1 MQELLPILHKY
12 WGYESFRPLQAE
24 AMRAAVEG
32 RDSVVVMPTG
42 GGKSLCFQAPAL
54 YMPGIAVVVS
64 PLIAL
69 MKDQVDALR
78 LAGAPAAC
86 VNSSQTP
93 SERRSIA
100 EAVKNG
106 QLKLLYLSPEKLM
119 TERTLEFLQG
129 LDISLI
135 AIDEAHCISDWGH
148 DFRPEYRMLHA
159 LKEKFPDVG
168 VHAYTATATEQ
179 VRLDIARQLKLHEP
193 EMLVGSF
200 DRPNLIYRVQRI
212 HDLWAQVREI
222 LARHR
227 DKSGIIYCIRRA
239 DVDSLTATMQQAGY
253 SALPYHA
260 GLSDQERTH
269 NQEAFLNDRAKIIVA
284 TVAFGMGIDK
294 SDVRF
299 VIHTGA
305 PKGLEHYQQESGRA
319 GRDGLESECTL
330 LYSPRDFLTWKH
342 LQRELAGQAAENAN
356 RVLAG
361 IERFCNSLDCRR
373 RAILDYFGED
383 YTAESCQACD
393 VCLSELELVADPLIL
408 AQKIISCVVRLE
420 QMYGAEYTALVLHGS
435 SEERIVERGH
445 NQLSTHGLLKEQPK
459 KQIRDW
465 IEQLVGQGH
474 LHKDGEYSQLK
485 ITPSGRKILRGE
497 LTPKLL
503 KAAKQRKASA
513 AAVASWTGVDRGLFD
528 ELRQW
533 RKGVADEKCLPPFVI
548 FSDAT
553 LRDLARYRPVKMEQL
568 AQISGIGE
576 KKLLEYGSA
585 LKKLIHRY
593 CDDNRLETNIKPGDV
608 VLESAAPPPA
618 PSGGSMAKQQAW
630 VLFEQNKSYEE
641 VAGIINRATSTT
653 QNYLVE
659 FIQAHGIT
667 DPGPWV
673 AADVF
678 KRIREPAQRF
688 GLDKLK
694 PIHDE
699 FQGEI
704 TFDQI
709 RIALA
714 CLRNE
719 MPAGAS

>member
-1 MQELLPILHKY
+1 MEELLPILHKY

-24 AMRAAVEG
+24 AMRAVVAG

-54 YMPGIAVVVS
+54 HLPGLAVIVS

-78 LAGAPAAC
+78 QAGAPAAC
-86 VNSSQTP
+86 VNSSQTA
-93 SERRSIA
+93 SERRLIA
-100 EAVKNG
+100 ESVKNG
-106 QLKLLYLSPEKLM
+106 HLKLLYLSPEKLM

-159 LKEKFPDVG
+159 LKEKFPKVG

-179 VRLDIARQLKLHEP
+179 VRLDIAKQLKLQEP
-193 EMLVGSF
+193 AMLVGSF

-212 HDLWAQVREI
+212 HELWPQVREI

-227 DKSGIIYCIRRA
+227 DKSGVIYCIRRA

-260 GLSDQERTH
+260 GLSDQDRVR
-269 NQEAFLNDRAKIIVA
+269 NQEAFLTDRAKIMVA

-330 LYSPRDFLTWKH
+330 LYSPRDFATWKH
-342 LQRELAGQAAENAN
+342 LQRELTGQAMDNAN

-361 IERFCNSLDCRR
+361 IERFCISLDCRR

-393 VCLSELELVADPLIL
+393 VCLSELEMVSDPLIL
-408 AQKIISCVVRLE
+408 AQKILSCVVRLE

-435 SEERIVERGH
+435 SEERIIDKGH
-445 NQLSTHGLLKEQPK
+445 NALSTYGLLKDQPK

-474 LHKDGEYSQLK
+474 LLKDGEYGQLR
-485 ITPSGRKILRGE
+485 ITPTGRKILRGE

-513 AAVASWTGVDRGLFD
+513 AAVASWTGVDRGLFE

-553 LRDLARYRPVKMEQL
+553 LRDLARWRPTAMENL

-576 KKLLEYGSA
+576 KKLVEYGA
-585 LKKLIHRY
+585 PLKKLIKRY
-593 CDDNRLETNIKPGDV
+593 CDDNRLETNLKVGDIQ
-608 VLESAAPPPA
+608 LESAAPPPT
-618 PSGGSMAKQQAW
+618 PQGGSAAKQQAW
-630 VLFEQNKSYEE
+630 QLFEQNKTLEE

-659 FIQAHGIT
+659 FILAHGIT
-667 DPGPWV
+667 EPGNWIE
-673 AADVF
+673 AEAF
-678 KRIREPAQRF
+678 EQIREAAQRL
-688 GLDKLK
+688 GVEKLK

-699 FQGEI
+699 FQGAI

-719 MPAGAS
+719 MPSAT

>member
-1 MQELLPILHKY
+1 MEELLPILHKY

-24 AMRAAVEG
+24 AMRAVIEH

-54 YMPGIAVVVS
+54 HMPGLAIVIS

-69 MKDQVDALR
+69 MKDQVDALQ

-93 SERRSIA
+93 SERRLIA
-100 EAVKNG
+100 EMVKNG
-106 QLKLLYLSPEKLM
+106 HLKLLYLSPEKLM

-159 LKEKFPDVG
+159 LKEKFPNVG
-168 VHAYTATATEQ
+168 IHAYTATATEQ
-179 VRLDIARQLKLHEP
+179 VRLDIAKQLQLKDP
-193 EMLVGSF
+193 ELLVGSF

-212 HDLWAQVREI
+212 HDQWAQVREI

-227 DKSGIIYCIRRA
+227 DRSGIIYCIRRA
-239 DVDSLTATMQQAGY
+239 DVDSLTATIQQAGY

-260 GLSDQERTH
+260 GLSDQERVK
-269 NQEAFLNDRAKIIVA
+269 NQEAFLTDRAKIIVA

-319 GRDGLESECTL
+319 GRDGLEAECTL
-330 LYSPRDFLTWKH
+330 LYSPRDFATWKH
-342 LQRELAGQAAENAN
+342 FQKDLTGQALENAN

-361 IERFCNSLDCRR
+361 IEKFCISLDCRR

-383 YTAESCQACD
+383 YTTENCQSCD
-393 VCLSELELVADPLIL
+393 VCLSELEMVADPLIL
-408 AQKIISCVVRLE
+408 AQKLISCVFRLE

-435 SEERIVERGH
+435 SEERIIDKGH
-445 NQLSTHGLLKEQPK
+445 NKLSTYGLLKEHPK

-465 IEQLVGQGH
+465 LEQLVGQGH
-474 LHKDGEYSQLK
+474 LVKDGEYGVLK
-485 ITPSGRKILRGE
+485 ITPTGRKILRGE

-553 LRDLARYRPVKMEQL
+553 LRDLARYRPVKMEHL

-576 KKLLEYGSA
+576 KKLIEYGAA
-585 LKKLIHRY
+585 LKKLIRRY
-593 CDDNRLETNIKPGDV
+593 CDDNRLDTDVQPGDV
-608 VLESAAPPPA
+608 VLESSAPPPA
-618 PSGGSMAKQQAW
+618 PNGGSMAKQQAW
-630 VLFEQNKSYEE
+630 QLFEQNKSLDE

-659 FIQAHGIT
+659 FILTHGIT
-667 DPGPWV
+667 EPGAWID
-673 AADVF
+673 AATF
-678 KRIREPAQRF
+678 EQIREAAQRH
-688 GLDKLK
+688 GVEKLK

-699 FQGEI
+699 FQGAI

-719 MPAGAS
+719 MPSAT

>member
-1 MQELLPILHKY
+1 MEELLPILHKY

-24 AMRAAVEG
+24 AMRAVVAG

-54 YMPGIAVVVS
+54 HMPGLAIVIS

-78 LAGAPAAC
+78 VAGAPAAC
-86 VNSSQTP
+86 VNSSQTA
-93 SERRSIA
+93 SERRVIA
-100 EAVKNG
+100 EMVKNG
-106 QLKLLYLSPEKLM
+106 HLKLLYLSPEKLM

-159 LKEKFPDVG
+159 LKEKFPNVG

-179 VRLDIARQLKLHEP
+179 VRLDIARQLQLRDP

-200 DRPNLIYRVQRI
+200 DRPNLIYRVQRT

-222 LARHR
+222 LNRHR
-227 DKSGIIYCIRRA
+227 DKSGVIYCIRRA

-260 GLSDQERTH
+260 GLSDQDRTK
-269 NQEAFLNDRAKIIVA
+269 NQEAFLTDRAKIIVA

-319 GRDGLESECTL
+319 GRDGLEAECTL
-330 LYSPRDFLTWKH
+330 LYSPRDFSTWKH
-342 LQRELAGQAAENAN
+342 FQKDLTGQALENAN

-361 IERFCNSLDCRR
+361 IEKFCISLDCRR

-393 VCLSELELVADPLIL
+393 VCLSELEMVVDPLIL
-408 AQKIISCVVRLE
+408 AQKLISCVFRLE

-435 SEERIVERGH
+435 SEERIVDKGH
-445 NQLSTHGLLKEQPK
+445 DKLSTYGLLKDQPK

-465 IEQLVGQGH
+465 LEQLVGQGH
-474 LHKDGEYSQLK
+474 LHKDGEYGVLK
-485 ITPSGRKILRGE
+485 ITPTGRKILRGE

-503 KAAKQRKASA
+503 KATKQRKASA
-513 AAVASWTGVDRGLFD
+513 AAVASWTGVDRGLFE

-553 LRDLARYRPVKMEQL
+553 LRDLARWRPVKMEHL

-576 KKLLEYGSA
+576 KKLIEYGA
-585 LKKLIHRY
+585 AIKKLVRRY
-593 CDDNRLETNIKPGDV
+593 CDDNRLDTDVQPDEV

-618 PSGGSMAKQQAW
+618 PNGGSMAKQQAW
-630 VLFEQNKSYEE
+630 ALFEQNKSYEE

-659 FIQAHGIT
+659 FILAHGIT
-667 DPGPWV
+667 EPGAWID
-673 AADVF
+673 AATF
-678 KRIREPAQRF
+678 EQIREAAQRL
-688 GLDKLK
+688 GLEKLK

-699 FQGEI
+699 FQGAI

-719 MPAGAS
+719 MPTAT

>member
-1 MQELLPILHKY
+1 MEELLPILHKY
-12 WGYESFRPLQAE
+12 WGYESYRPLQAE
-24 AMRAAVEG
+24 AMRAVVAG

-54 YMPGIAVVVS
+54 HMPGLAVVVS

-78 LAGAPAAC
+78 VAGAPAAC
-86 VNSSQTP
+86 VNSSQTA
-93 SERRSIA
+93 SERRLIA
-100 EAVKNG
+100 ESVKNG
-106 QLKLLYLSPEKLM
+106 HLKLLYLSPEKLM
-119 TERTLEFLQG
+119 TERTLVFLQS

-159 LKEKFPDVG
+159 LKEKFPNVG

-179 VRLDIARQLKLHEP
+179 VRLDIAKQLKLHDP
-193 EMLVGSF
+193 ELLVGSF

-212 HDLWAQVREI
+212 HDQWAQVREI
-222 LARHR
+222 LTRHR

-239 DVDSLTATMQQAGY
+239 DVDTLTATMQQAGY

-260 GLSDQERTH
+260 GLSDQDRSK
-269 NQEAFLNDRAKIIVA
+269 NQEAFLTDRAKIIVA

-319 GRDGLESECTL
+319 GRDGLEAECTL
-330 LYSPRDFLTWKH
+330 LYSPRDFMTWKH
-342 LQRELAGQAAENAN
+342 FQRELSGPALQNAT

-361 IERFCNSLDCRR
+361 IERFCGSLVCRR

-383 YTAESCQACD
+383 YTAETCQACD
-393 VCLSELELVADPLIL
+393 VCLSELEMVSDPLIL
-408 AQKIISCVVRLE
+408 AQKIISCVLRLD
-420 QMYGAEYTALVLHGS
+420 QQYGAEYTALVLHGS
-435 SEERIVERGH
+435 SEERIVDKGH
-445 NQLSTHGLLKEQPK
+445 NKLSTYALLKEHPK

-474 LHKDGEYSQLK
+474 LRKEGEYSQ
-485 ITPSGRKILRGE
+485 ITVTPSGRKILRGE
-497 LTPKLL
+497 STPKLL

-533 RKGVADEKCLPPFVI
+533 RKGVADEKSLPPFVI

-553 LRDLARYRPVKMEQL
+553 LRDLARWRPTAMENL

-576 KKLLEYGSA
+576 KKLLEYGA
-585 LKKLIHRY
+585 PLKNLITRY
-593 CDDNRLETNIKPGDV
+593 CDDNRLDANVKAGDV
-608 VLESAAPPPA
+608 VLESAAPQPA
-618 PSGGSMAKQQAW
+618 PSGGSPAKQQAW
-630 VLFEQNKSYEE
+630 QLFEQNKSLDE

-659 FIQAHGIT
+659 FILAHGIT
-667 DPGPWV
+667 EPGSWIEAPV
-673 AADVF
+673 YEQIRDAAQ
-678 KRIREPAQRF
+678 KHGTER
-688 GLDKLK
+688 LK

-699 FQGEI
+699 FQGAI

-709 RIALA
+709 RIAVA

-719 MPAGAS
+719 MPSAT